1 MRTIQLSDTLFVDI
15 ADGDVFLYIYDHTH
29 IAVQT
34 VYNDIIPPINEFT
47 IEIISFYS
55 HRHFLFRR
63 NGAAYWWEEVEY

>member
-15 ADGDVFLYIYDHTH
+15 GDGDVFLYIYNSSQIDVKV
-29 IAVQT
+29 VQD
-34 VYNDIIPPINEFT
+34 DIIPPINEFT

-63 NGAAYWWEEVEY
+63 NGAAYWWEEVFH